1 MRVLHL
7 IPTLGGGGAE
17 RQIAYLAQGLHAGG
31 CDVHVGIVYGGSNLE
46 RLIQT
51 GATVHWIRSRGN
63 YDPLLLPRI
72 VRLVRRLRPDVV
84 QTWLTQMDVAGGT
97 AALMT
102 GTPWLLSE
110 RAAPLAYPRDAK
122 HRLRGFIGRFAST
135 VVANSPAGLDVWTH
149 SRSPRFV
156 VPNAIPFDEIDAT
169 PADDEILPRD
179 ARIVLF
185 AGRLAPQ
192 KNLPTLIAALA
203 EVTSRPDVVAILC
216 GEGELDADVRAMI
229 AATGRGDRIR
239 LIGFTHRLW
248 NLMKRAD
255 AVVLVSW
262 FEGNPNVVLEAIAA
276 NCPVVVSDIAEHRAF
291 LGEEEALLVPPQDPA
306 AIANAILRTLDDRDA
321 ARARAENAR
330 RAVQRWSIDYVAAEY
345 ARIYDQMRVK
355 T

>member
-1 MRVLHL
+1 
-7 IPTLGGGGAE
+7 
-17 RQIAYLAQGLHAGG
+17 
-31 CDVHVGIVYGGSNLE
+31 VGILREGCNLQ
-46 RLIQT
+46 RLLES
-51 GATVHWIRSRGN
+51 GASLHRIPSRGN
-63 YDPLLLPRI
+63 YDVLMVPRI
-72 VRLVRRLRPDVV
+72 VRLIRRIRPHLV

-97 AALMT
+97 AALKT
-102 GTPWLLSE
+102 ATPWLLSE

-122 HRLRGFIGRFAST
+122 HRLREFIGRFASA
-135 VVANSPAGLDVWTH
+135 VVANSPAGLDVWKHNH
-149 SRSPRFV
+149 SPAFV

-216 GEGELDADVRAMI
+216 GEGELEAEVRAMI

-276 NCPVVVSDIAEHRAF
+276 GCPVVVSDIAEHRAF
-291 LGEEEALLVPPQDPA
+291 LGKEEALLVPPQDPA

-321 ARARAENAR
+321 ARARAANAR
-330 RAVQRWSIDYVAAEY
+330 RAVQRWSIDHVAAEY

-355 T
+355 TT